1 MIRLAATSLAI
12 PGRLAPCDLMA
23 EAGTMVGVVGPNG
36 AGKTSLLR
44 ALAGIEGAGEV
55 RIDDVPLAGLP
66 PRRRAGLLGYLSASR
81 DGVWDITA
89 RDHVMLGLA
98 DAADPAA
105 ADDALVRVDALA
117 LASRPLSRLSTGER
131 ARVMLA
137 RALVARP
144 TLLLLDEPIANL
156 DPRWQLRLLAELR
169 AEAGRGTTILLAI
182 HDLALAR
189 RLCDRILIVDD
200 GRVIADGPSAAA
212 LDEGRLASIFG
223 VRMRGDGWELI

>member
-1 MIRLAATSLAI
+1 MTRLIATGLAMS
-12 PGRLAPCDLMA
+12 GRLAPCDLIA

-44 ALAGIEGAGEV
+44 ALAGIEGVGEV
-55 RIDDVPLAGLP
+55 RIDGLSLAGLP
-66 PRRRAGLLGYLSASR
+66 PRRRTGLLGYLSASR
-81 DGVWDITA
+81 DGIWDVTA

-98 DAADPAA
+98 DGADPAA
-105 ADDALVRVDALA
+105 ADHALARVDALA
-117 LASRPLSRLSTGER
+117 LASRPLLRLSTGER

-137 RALVARP
+137 RALAARP
-144 TLLLLDEPIANL
+144 ALLLLDEPIANL

-169 AEAGRGTTILLAI
+169 AEARRGATVLLAI

-200 GRVIADGPSAAA
+200 GRIIADGPPAAA
-212 LDEGRLASIFG
+212 LDADRLATIFG
-223 VRMRGDGWELI
+223 VRMRGDGWELT